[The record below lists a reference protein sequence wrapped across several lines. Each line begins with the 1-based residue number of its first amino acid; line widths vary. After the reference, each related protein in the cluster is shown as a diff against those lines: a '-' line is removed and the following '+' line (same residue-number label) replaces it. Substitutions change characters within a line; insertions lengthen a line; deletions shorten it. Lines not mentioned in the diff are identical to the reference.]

1 MIKFYSYDVHVNNYP
16 RGIPRGD
23 AMPED
28 TSGQMDDSVELKL
41 SVLPMLFILPA
52 RQKGMPYKAYFGEA
66 TAGAIIEFI
75 IKNGENDLSISKFK
89 DKENV
94 QTLGKT
100 AADDTRFYEKLALDG
115 IRIDNPTRS
124 FTSGGFIFEDKSEQ
138 LIKKKTLTKP

>member
-1 MIKFYSYDVHVNNYP
+1 
-16 RGIPRGD
+16 
-23 AMPED
+23 MPED